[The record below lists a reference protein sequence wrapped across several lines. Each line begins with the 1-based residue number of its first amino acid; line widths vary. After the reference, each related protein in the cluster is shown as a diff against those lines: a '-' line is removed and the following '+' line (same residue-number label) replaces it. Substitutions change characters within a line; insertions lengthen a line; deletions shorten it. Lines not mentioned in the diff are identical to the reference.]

1 MIDIGEEGVFEM
13 KLTELINALN
23 RMKVQTGSLICL
35 GCGLEHN
42 CSTRGCRLIR
52 EAVDKLCAME
62 WINAKVELPP
72 DDATK
77 FLAISKFGHIM
88 IAERRAWD
96 SGWLVGGLQISRDI
110 KYWMPLPEMPE
121 EEIQD
126 G

>member
-1 MIDIGEEGVFEM
+1 M
-13 KLTELINALN
+13 KTYDLISALN
-23 RMKVQTGSLICL
+23 RLKLQTGSLDCT
-35 GCGLEHN
+35 GCGYERY
-42 CSTRGCRLIR
+42 CSAQICYVIQR
-52 EAVDKLCAME
+52 AVEKLCGME
-62 WINAKVELPP
+62 WIDAKVELPP
-72 DDATK
+72 DDAAK

-88 IAERRAWD
+88 IAKRRAWD

>member
-1 MIDIGEEGVFEM
+1 M
-13 KLTELINALN
+13 KTSDLIEALN
-23 RMKVQTGSLICL
+23 RLKVQTGSLACL
-35 GCGLEHN
+35 GCGREHN
-42 CSTRGCRLIR
+42 CSTQGCRLIR
-52 EAVDKLCAME
+52 EAVEKLCGTG
-62 WINAKVELPP
+62 WIDAKVELPP

>member
-1 MIDIGEEGVFEM
+1 M
-13 KLTELINALN
+13 KTSDLISALN
-23 RMKVQTGSLICL
+23 RLKVQTGSLDCK
-35 GCGLEHN
+35 GCGYERY
-42 CSTRGCRLIR
+42 CSAQVCCVIQR
-52 EAVDKLCAME
+52 AVDKLCGME
-62 WINAKVELPP
+62 WIDAKVELPP

-110 KYWMPLPEMPE
+110 KFWMPLPGMPE
-121 EEIQD
+121 VNQS